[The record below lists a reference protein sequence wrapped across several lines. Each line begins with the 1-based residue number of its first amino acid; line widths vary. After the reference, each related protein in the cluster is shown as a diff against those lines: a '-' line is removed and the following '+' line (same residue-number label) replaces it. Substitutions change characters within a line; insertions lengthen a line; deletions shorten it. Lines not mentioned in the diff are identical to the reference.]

1 MTIRS
6 CLHDVRGSCM
16 FVCVCVSHSL
26 SFFPYNFMK
35 QLGTGKIKGTLGE
48 KMPQSQVKRNR

>member
-48 KMPQSQVKRNR
+48 KMPQS